1 MENAENTAVLAMNFA
16 VIGLLLKKV
25 LKNKAMAT
33 TTKINAMMNRTR
45 EQASIKIKDLNSY
58 IPNKI
63 NEYGENPIKN
73 YIENISKEI
82 NHIFISIIKNIF
94 SSYYYLLILN
104 NKEKLG

>member
-45 EQASIKIKDLNSY
+45 ERSEIIASNCMRTVW
-58 IPNKI
+58 
-63 NEYGENPIKN
+63 
-73 YIENISKEI
+73 
-82 NHIFISIIKNIF
+82 
-94 SSYYYLLILN
+94 SSMRRS
-104 NKEKLG
+104 

>member
-45 EQASIKIKDLNSY
+45 E
-58 IPNKI
+58 
-63 NEYGENPIKN
+63 
-73 YIENISKEI
+73 
-82 NHIFISIIKNIF
+82 
-94 SSYYYLLILN
+94 
-104 NKEKLG
+104 